1 MNEEQQLELRA
12 ALQRSFS
19 PGAPVNRQD
28 LFAGRVSQ
36 LGAVLEACQTRGR
49 HAILYGERGVGKT
62 SLANIV
68 QALASTFEI
77 GSVKVNCDS
86 EDEFG
91 SIWRKVFR
99 AVRFQQ
105 EKKQPGFERL
115 PETQVVSF
123 EALLPEKA
131 SPDDVQRILV
141 AIGQPYI
148 IVIDELD
155 RVRSQSTTRRLADT
169 IKTLSDNSINA
180 TLVLVGVAD
189 SVTDLIA
196 EHQSIERAL
205 VQVQMPRMSTPELSE
220 IVDKGLQQ
228 SRMSIEPASR
238 DRIVALSQ
246 GLPHYTHSLALYA
259 GLSAIDDGRSA
270 IAERDVDTAVRQA
283 VKNAQQS
290 VLQLYHRA
298 TSSPR
303 RENLYGKVLL
313 AAAMAAVDQ
322 LGYSPRRTFG
332 SRCAGCL
339 AGGTKYQRSRNT
351 LTTSVS

>member
-19 PGAPVNRQD
+19 PGAPVNTQD

-68 QALASTFEI
+68 QVLASTFKI